1 VAGRFR
7 LRRMSGMQPA
17 VPAGA
22 AIVSG
27 EASSRR
33 SRACRAVVGEGGSV
47 EAVPQNAVTGAAGEK
62 GRSAPTKQ
70 QIFRSA
76 LELFA
81 SQGYDATSARQL
93 AARVGIEAGSLYNHI
108 SSKQDLLFQL
118 IQKAT
123 YDLMITVSGQVDAA
137 GEDPVERLA
146 AAVRAHVVFCCVH
159 STQALVGDRE
169 LRALIP
175 ENFAET
181 RKRRDEYEALFIG
194 ILEEG
199 MRRELFRPLDSHTI
213 CFGILGLSNVAL
225 WYSPTGRLTDAEI
238 ADSYADFVLRAVLAP
253 AALRKWVRRRLR
265 QSG

>member
-1 VAGRFR
+1 
-7 LRRMSGMQPA
+7 MA
-17 VPAGA
+17 VPESAVNA
-22 AIVSG
+22 ATG
-27 EASSRR
+27 D
-33 SRACRAVVGEGGSV
+33 EG
-47 EAVPQNAVTGAAGEK
+47 
-62 GRSAPTKQ
+62 RLAPTKQ

-81 SQGYDATSARQL
+81 LQGSDATSARQL

-118 IQKAT
+118 IQTAT
-123 YDLMITVSGQVDAA
+123 NDLIVTVSREIDAA
-137 GEDPVERLA
+137 GEDPVQRLA
-146 AAVRAHVVFCCVH
+146 AGVRAHVIFYCVN
-159 STQALVGDRE
+159 STQALVGERE
-169 LRALIP
+169 LRALTP

-181 RKRRDEYEALFIG
+181 RKQRDEYEALFIT

-225 WYSPTGRLTDAEI
+225 WYNPAGRLTDVEI
-238 ADSYADFVLRAVLAP
+238 ADSYADFVMRAVLVP
-253 AALRKWVRRRLR
+253 AALRKWVRQRER

>member
-1 VAGRFR
+1 
-7 LRRMSGMQPA
+7 MA
-17 VPAGA
+17 VPE
-22 AIVSG
+22 S
-27 EASSRR
+27 
-33 SRACRAVVGEGGSV
+33 AV
-47 EAVPQNAVTGAAGEK
+47 NAAAGDE
-62 GRSAPTKQ
+62 GRLAPTKQ

-81 SQGYDATSARQL
+81 LQGYDATSARQL

-123 YDLMITVSGQVDAA
+123 NDLIVTVSREIHAA
-137 GEDPVERLA
+137 GEDPVQRLA
-146 AAVRAHVVFCCVH
+146 AGVRAHVIFYCVN
-159 STQALVGDRE
+159 STQALVGERE
-169 LRALIP
+169 LRALTP

-181 RKRRDEYEALFIG
+181 RKQRDEYEALFIT

-225 WYSPTGRLTDAEI
+225 WYNPAGRLTDAEI
-238 ADSYADFVLRAVLAP
+238 ADSYADFVMRAVLAP
-253 AALRKWVRRRLR
+253 AALRKWVRQRER

>member
-1 VAGRFR
+1 
-7 LRRMSGMQPA
+7 MA
-17 VPAGA
+17 VP
-22 AIVSG
+22 
-27 EASSRR
+27 E
-33 SRACRAVVGEGGSV
+33 
-47 EAVPQNAVTGAAGEK
+47 NALNAAAGDE
-62 GRSAPTKQ
+62 GRLAPTKK

-81 SQGYDATSARQL
+81 LQGYDATSARQL

-123 YDLMITVSGQVDAA
+123 YDLIVTVSRAIDAA
-137 GEDPVERLA
+137 GEDPVQRLA
-146 AAVRAHVVFCCVH
+146 AGVRAHVIFYCVN
-159 STQALVGDRE
+159 STQALVGERE
-169 LRALIP
+169 LRALTP

-181 RKRRDEYEALFIG
+181 RKQRDGYKALFIT

-199 MRRELFRPLDSHTI
+199 MRRGLFRALDSHTI

-225 WYSPTGRLTDAEI
+225 WFNPAGRLTDAEI
-238 ADSYADFVLRAVLAP
+238 ADSYADFVMRAVLAP
-253 AALRKWVRRRLR
+253 AALRKWVRQRER

>member
-1 VAGRFR
+1 V
-7 LRRMSGMQPA
+7 
-17 VPAGA
+17 
-22 AIVSG
+22 
-27 EASSRR
+27 
-33 SRACRAVVGEGGSV
+33 
-47 EAVPQNAVTGAAGEK
+47 AVPQNALNGAAGDES
-62 GRSAPTKQ
+62 RPAPTKQ

-81 SQGYDATSARQL
+81 LQGYDATSARQL

-123 YDLMITVSGQVDAA
+123 YDLIVTVSAAIEAA
-137 GEDPVERLA
+137 GADPVERRA
-146 AAVRAHVVFCCVH
+146 PRGRAHVVFYCVN
-159 STQALVGDRE
+159 STQALVGERE
-169 LRALIP
+169 LRALTP

-181 RKRRDEYEALFIG
+181 RKQRDEYEQLFIG

-225 WYSPTGRLTDAEI
+225 WYSPGGRLTDAEI
-238 ADSYADFVLRAVLAP
+238 ADSYADFVMRAVLAP
-253 AALRKWVRRRLR
+253 AALRKWVRRRER

>member
-1 VAGRFR
+1 
-7 LRRMSGMQPA
+7 
-17 VPAGA
+17 
-22 AIVSG
+22 
-27 EASSRR
+27 
-33 SRACRAVVGEGGSV
+33 
-47 EAVPQNAVTGAAGEK
+47 VPQNAANGAVGDEA
-62 GRSAPTKQ
+62 RLAPTKQ

-81 SQGYDATSARQL
+81 LQGYEATSARQL

-123 YDLMITVSGQVDAA
+123 YDLIVTVSREIDAA

-146 AAVRAHVVFCCVH
+146 GGVRAHVIFYCVN

-169 LRALIP
+169 LRALTP

-181 RKRRDEYEALFIG
+181 RKQRDEYEALFIG
-194 ILEEG
+194 ILEQG
-199 MRRELFRPLDSHTI
+199 IRRGLFRTLDSHTI

-225 WYSPTGRLTDAEI
+225 WYRPGGRLAAAEI
-238 ADSYADFVLRAVLAP
+238 ADSYADFVMRAVLAP
-253 AALRKWVRRRLR
+253 TAQRRWVRRREG

>member
-1 VAGRFR
+1 
-7 LRRMSGMQPA
+7 LRDD
-17 VPAGA
+17 
-22 AIVSG
+22 
-27 EASSRR
+27 SR
-33 SRACRAVVGEGGSV
+33 
-47 EAVPQNAVTGAAGEK
+47 P
-62 GRSAPTKQ
+62 APTKQ

-81 SQGYDATSARQL
+81 LQGYDATSARQL

-123 YDLMITVSGQVDAA
+123 YDLIVTVSAAIEAA
-137 GEDPVERLA
+137 GAGPVERLA
-146 AAVRAHVVFCCVH
+146 AGVRAHVIFYCVN
-159 STQALVGDRE
+159 STQALVGERE
-169 LRALIP
+169 LRALSP

-181 RKRRDEYEALFIG
+181 RKQRDEYERLFIT

-199 MRRELFRPLDSHTI
+199 IRRELFRPLDSHTI

-225 WYSPTGRLTDAEI
+225 WYSPGGRLTDAEI
-238 ADSYADFVLRAVLAP
+238 ADSYADFVMRAVLAP
-253 AALRKWVRRRLR
+253 AALRKWVRRRER

>member
-1 VAGRFR
+1 
-7 LRRMSGMQPA
+7 M
-17 VPAGA
+17 
-22 AIVSG
+22 
-27 EASSRR
+27 
-33 SRACRAVVGEGGSV
+33 
-47 EAVPQNAVTGAAGEK
+47 AVPQNAVNGAAGDDS
-62 GRSAPTKQ
+62 RAAPTKQ

-81 SQGYDATSARQL
+81 LQGYDATSARQL

-123 YDLMITVSGQVDAA
+123 YDLIVTVSAEIEAA
-137 GEDPVERLA
+137 GADPVERLA
-146 AAVRAHVVFCCVH
+146 AGVRAHVIFYCVN
-159 STQALVGDRE
+159 STQALVGERE
-169 LRALIP
+169 LRALTP

-181 RKRRDEYEALFIG
+181 RKQRDEYERLFIT

-225 WYSPTGRLTDAEI
+225 WYSPGGRLTDAEI
-238 ADSYADFVLRAVLAP
+238 ADSYADFVMRAVLAP
-253 AALRKWVRRRLR
+253 AALRKWVRRRDR